1 MLPFPSCLQSFEEFE
16 VDWEDPI
23 DYNLKILNENL
34 KRKCKLYTTLEKKQ
48 YLSFKARRAMVEYL
62 SERAFH
68 IEDLFVSLILIRNF
82 RFPYSYTLK
91 R

>member
-48 YLSFKARRAMVEYL
+48 YLSFIHRNMTIHFYRNYFLVD
-62 SERAFH
+62 SECPQS
-68 IEDLFVSLILIRNF
+68 EDLQTEFW
-82 RFPYSYTLK
+82 
-91 R
+91 